1 MESSVKET
9 FRRKIELKDHSN
21 ESIHLLLE
29 TIEGINRTME
39 LKSLLSESMEA
50 ARLVMKSEASSLML
64 LDEDTGELFVSLPT
78 GPVKNEIR
86 GQRIPKNE
94 GIGGWVIENERPYLS
109 NNLEESEIFY
119 GDLAE
124 NFKTRNIICVPLIN
138 KKGDTIGVI
147 QALNKRKN
155 EEFSPHDIPIF
166 QALASHVTIAIERTH
181 KQERLVN
188 RLKQKEVLLTEIH
201 HRVKN
206 NLSTITALIEMELNE
221 VEDEHAKYILKNTY
235 SRIRSMIEVHDLLCD
250 KGLFDEVELGLYL
263 SKLTEKISETLTNPR
278 KEVDINLSAETINI
292 AADKAMVCG
301 LVLNELM
308 INIYKHAF
316 KNVERGKIDVEL
328 QHKRNNVVALKV
340 ADNGI
345 GIPEDFDLEN
355 ANSIGTWVI
364 NVLLR
369 KLNATV
375 EIEAEEGTSF
385 SIEFEK

>member
-1 MESSVKET
+1 MESLVEESSTK
-9 FRRKIELKDHSN
+9 KIELKDHSN

-50 ARLVMKSEASSLML
+50 VRLVMKSEASSLML

-78 GPVKNEIR
+78 GPVKDEIK
-86 GQRIPKNE
+86 GKRIPKNE
-94 GIGGWVIENERPYLS
+94 GIGGWVVENERPYLS
-109 NNLEESEIFY
+109 NDLEESEVFY

-138 KKGDTIGVI
+138 KKGNTIGVM

-155 EEFSPHDIPIF
+155 KDFTPHDIPVF
-166 QALASHVTIAIERTH
+166 QALASHVTIAIERTR
-181 KQERLVN
+181 KQERLLN
-188 RLKQKEVLLTEIH
+188 RLKEKEVLLTEIH

-221 VEDEHAKYILKNTY
+221 VEDEHAKYVLKNTY

-250 KGLFDEVELGLYL
+250 KGLFDKVELGLYL

-278 KEVDINLSAETINI
+278 KQVDINLTADTINI

-316 KNVERGKIDVEL
+316 NNVETGQIDIEL
-328 QHKRNNVVALKV
+328 LHKRDNIVALNV
-340 ADNGI
+340 ADNGV

-355 ANSIGTWVI
+355 ANSVGTWVI